1 MTRAREM
8 IALALVA
15 FAAGTQLPLTGWN
28 AGAHY
33 ALVQSLV
40 DGTPKIDKHLNQ
52 SGDIAYYH
60 GHYYA
65 AKSPGLAVL
74 SLPDYLVFDAAGS
87 VPSTRPTTLGPPGA
101 KGIEERNLWQV
112 NLVVVGCFLA
122 LLLLIRWAVD
132 RVVPRA
138 GLAVALML
146 GLGTM
151 LLPFATVYFSH
162 VPSAALGFG
171 AFAVLLATRSRAP
184 GLPLAA
190 AGLLAGLAVFME
202 ITLAVI
208 SAGLA
213 VYALWDQP
221 RLRRAV
227 LFGGGFLVGVLPLG
241 AYNWWA
247 FGSPF
252 QSGYAYAVK
261 ELGATGHD
269 VIGANA
275 SGFFGLT
282 HPSPHALRV
291 VLIGERGLFTL
302 APVTAVALAG
312 LVPLARRGY
321 RREAIVIGGTTVAM
335 FLYNASYYLPL
346 GGGSPG
352 PRFLVPLLPL
362 LALPLAA
369 AFRAWPIVTIVTA
382 IASVFWMAVATV
394 GEPILAEDAS
404 PTLWLSHVW
413 HATNLAQS
421 IFGIGHTAEAAFA
434 APAAA
439 ALALAFA
446 QHVPR
451 MLSWR
456 RLGRRAPALIE

>member
-1 MTRAREM
+1 MRTWHAEAAAMT
-8 IALALVA
+8 VA
-15 FAAGTQLPLTGWN
+15 ECPLP
-28 AGAHY
+28 
-33 ALVQSLV
+33 
-40 DGTPKIDKHLNQ
+40 KHLLVPDA
-52 SGDIAYYH
+52 GY
-60 GHYYA
+60 GWR
-65 AKSPGLAVL
+65 AV
-74 SLPDYLVFDAAGS
+74 A
-87 VPSTRPTTLGPPGA
+87 
-101 KGIEERNLWQV
+101 RNL
-112 NLVVVGCFLA
+112 GGFLA
-122 LLLLIRWAVD
+122 LLLLMRWAVD
-132 RVVPRA
+132 LVVPGA
-138 GLAVALML
+138 GLGVALML

-162 VPSAALGFG
+162 VPSAAFGFA
-171 AFAVLLATRSRAP
+171 AFAVLLAARSRPP
-184 GLPLAA
+184 GLAVAL

-221 RLRRAV
+221 RLRRAL
-227 LFGGGFLVGVLPLG
+227 LFGIGFVVGLLPLG

-282 HPSPHALRV
+282 HPSLHALRV

-302 APVTAVALAG
+302 APVALAG
-312 LVPLARRGY
+312 LLPLARSGY
-321 RREAIVIGGTTVAM
+321 KREALVIGGTAAAM
-335 FLYNASYYLPL
+335 FLYNAAYYLPL

-369 AFRAWPIVTIVTA
+369 AFRAWPIPTLVTA
-382 IASVFWMAVATV
+382 AASIFWMVVATI
-394 GEPILAEDAS
+394 GEPILDPAAS

-421 IFGIGHTAEAAFA
+421 IFGIGHTAEVAFL

-439 ALALAFA
+439 AVALALGGRL
-446 QHVPR
+446 P
-451 MLSWR
+451 R
-456 RLGRRAPALIE
+456 RLSERRLARRAPALIE